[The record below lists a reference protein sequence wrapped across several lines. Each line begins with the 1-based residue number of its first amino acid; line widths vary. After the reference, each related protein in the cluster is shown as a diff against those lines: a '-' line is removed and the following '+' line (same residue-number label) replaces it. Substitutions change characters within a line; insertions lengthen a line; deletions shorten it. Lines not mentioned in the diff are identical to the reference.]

1 MKNKLDNQ
9 INFGRIL
16 SDKNKPIKFEYSFI
30 YYPIETYLI
39 KEEMRVPIKASA
51 AKNGEFKS
59 ENDSWE
65 KYERMIFLKY
75 SDNYIKVRA
84 ENELKS
90 LDLMFEKLQRVYRNE
105 NNQEVMVFSATMPW
119 ELAQYSIRFIK
130 RNKTDEV
137 INTLVPGKGSLK
149 EFTNFFNNLKTK
161 LDCGMCLDKRDFKDL
176 SIPSEFKSALGRNEF
191 SQVSISS
198 DSSQNSFKSSS
209 SQQSLEENY
218 DAHQANGRKI
228 SKIPTRSNSVLSHN
242 SLRSVSSGSTSKS
255 TLITGIPILKGS
267 SLFKR
272 EALKDNTQNL
282 YKINKAESWILISP
296 ELLDLV
302 KDKKLIEYTD
312 SRKTDALTYRN
323 TDKVRLM
330 NLNKNEISILEEK
343 LPEFCKELESKER
356 VHIFGN

>member
-16 SDKNKPIKFEYSFI
+16 SDKNKPIIFEYSLI
-30 YYPIETYLI
+30 YYPIKTYLI
-39 KEEMRVPIKASA
+39 KEKMRVPIKAIA
-51 AKNGEFKS
+51 TKNGEFKS

-75 SDNYIKVRA
+75 SDNYIKVCA

-90 LDLMFEKLQRVYRNE
+90 LNLMFEKLQRVYRNE
-105 NNQEVMVFSATMPW
+105 NNQEVMIFSATMPW

-137 INTLVPGKGSLK
+137 SNTLVPGKGSLK
-149 EFTNFFNNLKTK
+149 EFTNSFNNLKTK
-161 LDCGMCLDKRDFKDL
+161 LDCGECLDKRDFKGL
-176 SIPSEFKSALGRNEF
+176 PIPSEFKFALERKEF
-191 SQVSISS
+191 SQVSTSS

-218 DAHQANGRKI
+218 VAHLANEKKI
-228 SKIPTRSNSVLSHN
+228 SKIPRRSNSVLSNN
-242 SLRSVSSGSTSKS
+242 SLKSVSSDSTSN
-255 TLITGIPILKGS
+255 TGIPILKGS

-272 EALKDNTQNL
+272 EVLKDNTQNL

-302 KDKKLIEYTD
+302 KAKKLIEDTD
-312 SRKTDALTYRN
+312 SRKADALTYRN
-323 TDKVRLM
+323 TDKVRLI

-356 VHIFGN
+356 IHIFGH